1 VNTRPGASERL
12 AEAIANR
19 QRAQALGGLR
29 KLAARGV
36 QPQVSAEP
44 IADAGEACDLCARGV
59 PAEHRHMLNLDE
71 RLIVC
76 VCETCWGIHSG
87 DAAFRPVGNRTVWL
101 EGFKLPDDIWA
112 TFQIPIGLAF
122 FMYSST
128 TECIVALY
136 PSPAG
141 ATESEL
147 HFSTW
152 QALVEVNPVLEDLEP
167 DVEAL
172 IVNRMGETPAYAIAP
187 IDRCYMLVGLIKVNW
202 RGISGGPGVAEAV
215 GGFFDDLRRGAV
227 VT

>member
-1 VNTRPGASERL
+1 
-12 AEAIANR
+12 
-19 QRAQALGGLR
+19 
-29 KLAARGV
+29 
-36 QPQVSAEP
+36 
-44 IADAGEACDLCARGV
+44 
-59 PAEHRHMLNLDE
+59 MLNLDE

-152 QALVEVNPVLEDLEP
+152 QALVDLNPVLEDLEP

-202 RGISGGPGVAEAV
+202 RGISGGSGVAEAV
-215 GGFFDDLRRGAV
+215 GGFFDDLRRSAV
-227 VT
+227 VA